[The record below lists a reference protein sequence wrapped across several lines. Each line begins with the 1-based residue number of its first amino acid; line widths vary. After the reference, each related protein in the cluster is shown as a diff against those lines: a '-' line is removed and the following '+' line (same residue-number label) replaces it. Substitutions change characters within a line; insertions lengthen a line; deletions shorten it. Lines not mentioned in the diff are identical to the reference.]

1 MTEPR
6 EWPIERPPGLRPWFF
21 SAMGYFGVLF
31 KDPREA
37 ERAQRG
43 LIEHGVPAA
52 DVRLYTS
59 AQILDTESRLD
70 TERSLLAKAL
80 AALTADR
87 AARRRY
93 LDNAAGGG
101 AALWLY
107 APTEEDADRLVR
119 ELADYDYRSLRYY
132 GGQGFEDILRDPG

>member
-1 MTEPR
+1 MS
-6 EWPIERPPGLRPWFF
+6 GF
-21 SAMGYFGVLF
+21 
-31 KDPREA
+31 
-37 ERAQRG
+37 
-43 LIEHGVPAA
+43 
-52 DVRLYTS
+52 TS
-59 AQILDTESRLD
+59 AQILDTESRLG

-87 AARRRY
+87 AARET
-93 LDNAAGGG
+93 LPDNAAAGG

-132 GGQGFEDILRDPG
+132 GGHGFEDILRDPG

>member
-1 MTEPR
+1 MAGTGTPVITKRGNSDNHGPCACPASRCAEVPQIT
-6 EWPIERPPGLRPWFF
+6 PI
-21 SAMGYFGVLF
+21 
-31 KDPREA
+31 
-37 ERAQRG
+37 RA
-43 LIEHGVPAA
+43 V
-52 DVRLYTS
+52 S
-59 AQILDTESRLD
+59 
-70 TERSLLAKAL
+70 KAL

-93 LDNAAGGG
+93 LDNAAAGG

-132 GGQGFEDILRDPG
+132 GGHGIEDILRDPG